1 MPRMFASAQPRHLS
15 RSAVLGLLAFVLLL
29 SAQPSAAQAKR
40 FGTYLAC
47 NPARQQADPDRTC
60 HIGDQ
65 FGAVF
70 RAFKRDSVNYRVCM
84 REPDGR
90 KRCKNRETGAAGRR
104 SRVGFIPRSQMLG
117 IYVFTWK
124 IGGELVD
131 RDRIRLAGEGA

>member
-1 MPRMFASAQPRHLS
+1 MFASDQPRHIS
-15 RSAVLGLLAFVLLL
+15 RFALIGVLAFTILLI
-29 SAQPSAAQAKR
+29 AQPSAAQAKR

-131 RDRIRLAGEGA
+131 RDRIRLASEGA